1 MNKKFNYGYLV
12 AVVCFIIAFF
22 YVGSAYNTGSLYVV
36 PVTNY
41 YGFARAEF
49 SLIFSIISMFMIF
62 ANLLFVR
69 LYRRLG
75 IKNLV
80 VLGAFLCVL
89 AFFVYYK
96 STKLIQFYI
105 GAVLFGIG
113 VTYTNM
119 MTFALLINSWF
130 TENRGTILGLISA
143 GSGFGGSVMSPVLG
157 YLILTYGFKQAYLF
171 TSIILFVLI
180 IPIALFIKENPV
192 EYAINSEEKLNIK
205 KKTTGQLLKE
215 QSVIIGLTVIFLMGF
230 SMVPWLHILPSHLI
244 DRGLNELFA
253 SKILGGVLF
262 IMALSKILV
271 GAVYD
276 RIGIKFAIGICLVS
290 FVVSSVLLLIV
301 DSELIAWFFAALFGI
316 SLSSQTVLLPLFTSA
331 IAGDE
336 YLSDIIGIASALAGA
351 GTALGTPLINLTY
364 DLTGSNNIILII
376 FTILGIFNMLL
387 TFIALKKAKN
397 SEIPRTDI

>member
-1 MNKKFNYGYLV
+1 MDKKFNYGYVV
-12 AVVCFIIAFF
+12 AVLCFIIAFF

-36 PVTNY
+36 PVTNH

-49 SLIFSIISMFMIF
+49 SLIFSIISIFMIF
-62 ANLLFVR
+62 ASLSFVR

-80 VLGAFLCVL
+80 ILGAILCVL

-96 STKLIQFYI
+96 STNLIQFYI

-113 VTYTNM
+113 ITYTNL

-157 YLILTYGFKQAYLF
+157 YLILTYGFKQAYLL

-192 EYAINSEEKLNIK
+192 GYATNSEEKLNIK
-205 KKTTGQLLKE
+205 KKTIGQLLKE

-230 SMVPWLHILPSHLI
+230 SMVPWLHIFPSHLI

-290 FVVSSVLLLIV
+290 FVISSVLLLIV
-301 DSELIAWFFAALFGI
+301 DSELIAWF
-316 SLSSQTVLLPLFTSA
+316 LLH
-331 IAGDE
+331 
-336 YLSDIIGIASALAGA
+336 YLA
-351 GTALGTPLINLTY
+351 
-364 DLTGSNNIILII
+364 
-376 FTILGIFNMLL
+376 FH
-387 TFIALKKAKN
+387 
-397 SEIPRTDI
+397 